1 MKKFWKALAAI
12 GISAAL
18 CVPLAACGEDG
29 ATTDQERLYESYVLY
44 AQAAGDEV
52 LSYQEW
58 LDSVRGAAGE
68 DGKSAYEI
76 AVENGFEGTEEEW
89 LASLKGQDGEDG
101 KDGADGEKGDKGD
114 KGDAGE
120 KGEQGDKGDKGDP
133 GEKGEQGDKGDKGD
147 KGDPGEK
154 GEQGE
159 GIENITYSY
168 GYNAEEGYF
177 YTEIIF
183 NLTDGTKTPVKIP
196 SAMNPEATYVAT
208 TAAELKGLLE
218 DGAAQVALGADI
230 EVGTAGDTSTGLT
243 VTNGTITIDLN
254 GYEISNVGTQFALVV
269 NGENAKL
276 TLIDSSEEQT
286 GGIYGGKGGS
296 NQTVRVTGGAQ
307 VDIYGGNYSV
317 GPDASNAGN
326 SCIEVA
332 GLGGLVNI
340 YGGVFSSEAAYNDFY
355 YVLNTTQTQGT
366 RGAIYV
372 YGGMFVNFDPSK
384 GDDSSTSN
392 GGSTVNVQ
400 STYVAE
406 GYGVTASEQ
415 DGETVYTVL
424 KVSENPEE
432 TYRVH
437 NAETFLSMIQNDTV
451 KMQLVAD
458 VTLPAHFSIFG
469 SNVKIDLNQKTLTFD
484 PTVGYSSSIQKNAEV
499 YLYNGTITAKGSVMT
514 ENADI
519 MLMSGSDLTVE
530 NVTFNS
536 YGTAI
541 YAQGPDSTVTVK
553 KSTIDTKGAYCVSTN
568 ATANEAGTEN
578 IYRNIT
584 INVSC
589 STLKAVGTAL
599 VLNVPGNLSV
609 VNSSVYG
616 DEQAV
621 FVRAGNATIE
631 NCTLGTT
638 CKYESD
644 AFLTKDWDYGC
655 TAVRAALLVGNRNG
669 NYFADAVCILKG
681 EIKFDLIDGTIAP
694 PIYVYENAAKSE
706 DINNGQPFETTL
718 DYSAAS
724 GITDD
729 MIVRGDG
736 SEEVTIITPDS
747 EQA

>member
-89 LASLKGQDGEDG
+89 LASLKGQDG

-120 KGEQGDKGDKGDP
+120 KGEQGDKGDP
-133 GEKGEQGDKGDKGD
+133 GEKGEQGDKGD

-154 GEQGE
+154 GEQGV

-218 DGAAQVALGADI
+218 DGAAQVALGANI

-269 NGENAKL
+269 NGENTKL

-286 GGIYGGKGGS
+286 GGIYGGKGGN

-332 GLGGLVNI
+332 GLGGLVKI

-366 RGAIYV
+366 QGAIYV
-372 YGGMFVNFDPSK
+372 YGGMFVNFNPSK

-424 KVSENPEE
+424 KISENLG
-432 TYRVH
+432 
-437 NAETFLSMIQNDTV
+437 ETFLANNAAEVEALMAAGVENISLGADIKMNLVIEEGQTLALDLNGHTLTSDVAGQATILNNGTLTVTDSVGTGLITRGTTNWYTIVNEGLMNLQGIGVSNTTDTSSSLIINNLSLKSERAAELTIDGGKYV
-451 KMQLVAD
+451 SV
-458 VTLPAHFSIFG
+458 G
-469 SNVKIDLNQKTLTFD
+469 SNVVKNDEYGILTITGGEFINSTQD
-484 PTVGYSSSIQKNAEV
+484 SAVIQASGSQTTISGGTFVNSGADSTDGIIRAAAVNGQTVSVTISGGEFGEVNGKASAILMEKNAGNGDTAGKKVEV
-499 YLYNGTITAKGSVMT
+499 VINGGTFYGNVGARAGSGTSKSVDTLLITGGRLYGSIAGVYVSASVEGGTFSK
-514 ENADI
+514 
-519 MLMSGSDLTVE
+519 
-530 NVTFNS
+530 
-536 YGTAI
+536 
-541 YAQGPDSTVTVK
+541 
-553 KSTIDTKGAYCVSTN
+553 
-568 ATANEAGTEN
+568 
-578 IYRNIT
+578 
-584 INVSC
+584 NVS
-589 STLKAVGTAL
+589 SYVAEGYEAVEQDG
-599 VLNVPGNLSV
+599 VWV
-609 VNSSVYG
+609 VTPK
-616 DEQAV
+616 QA
-621 FVRAGNATIE
+621 
-631 NCTLGTT
+631 
-638 CKYESD
+638 
-644 AFLTKDWDYGC
+644 
-655 TAVRAALLVGNRNG
+655 
-669 NYFADAVCILKG
+669 
-681 EIKFDLIDGTIAP
+681 
-694 PIYVYENAAKSE
+694 
-706 DINNGQPFETTL
+706 
-718 DYSAAS
+718 
-724 GITDD
+724 
-729 MIVRGDG
+729 
-736 SEEVTIITPDS
+736 
-747 EQA
+747 

>member
-133 GEKGEQGDKGDKGD
+133 GEKGD

-154 GEQGE
+154 GEQGDAGV
-159 GIENITYSY
+159 GIKDITYSY

-177 YTEIIF
+177 YTEITFI
-183 NLTDGTKTPVKIP
+183 LTNEKEKTVIVP
-196 SAMNPEATYVAT
+196 SAMNPETTYVAT

-286 GGIYGGKGGS
+286 GGIYGGKGGN

-332 GLGGLVNI
+332 GLGGLVKI
-340 YGGVFSSEAAYNDFY
+340 YGGIFSSEAAYNDFY

-366 RGAIYV
+366 QGAIYV

-424 KVSENPEE
+424 KISENLG
-432 TYRVH
+432 
-437 NAETFLSMIQNDTV
+437 ETFLANNAAEVEALMNAGV
-451 KMQLVAD
+451 KGISLGADIEMNLVIAEGQE
-458 VTLPAHFSIFG
+458 LSL
-469 SNVKIDLNQKTLTFD
+469 DLNGHTLTSD
-484 PTVGYSSSIQKNAEV
+484 LAGKATILN
-499 YLYNGTITAKGSVMT
+499 NGTVTVTDSVGTGLITRGESKWYVILNEGTMVLDGITAKNENGADGSSLV
-514 ENADI
+514 
-519 MLMSGSDLTVE
+519 
-530 NVTFNS
+530 
-536 YGTAI
+536 
-541 YAQGPDSTVTVK
+541 
-553 KSTIDTKGAYCVSTN
+553 
-568 ATANEAGTEN
+568 AN
-578 IYRNIT
+578 
-584 INVSC
+584 NVSC
-589 STLKAVGTAL
+589 VSVNPAVL
-599 VLNVPGNLSV
+599 
-609 VNSSVYG
+609 
-616 DEQAV
+616 
-621 FVRAGNATIE
+621 TIE
-631 NCTLGTT
+631 SGTFISAAANPVKNDEYGILTINGGYYESGISTYAAVQNWANMTINGGEFSGKGQALGILAYNGQTNTTVINGGTFGTPLSILFRNGYNPNAKGTINCTIKGGVF
-638 CKYESD
+638 E
-644 AFLTKDWDYGC
+644 
-655 TAVRAALLVGNRNG
+655 GN
-669 NYFADAVCILKG
+669 IS
-681 EIKFDLIDGTIAP
+681 EHLIDKLAETDSIKIEGGTFTSDPATFPEYVTIAEG
-694 PIYVYENAAKSE
+694 YEAVE
-706 DINNGQPFETTL
+706 Q
-718 DYSAAS
+718 
-724 GITDD
+724 
-729 MIVRGDG
+729 DG
-736 SEEVTIITPDS
+736 VWVVTPK
-747 EQA
+747 QA

>member
-101 KDGADGEKGDKGD
+101 KDGAAGEKGDKGD
-114 KGDAGE
+114 KS
-120 KGEQGDKGDKGDP
+120 DKGDKGDP

-154 GEQGE
+154 GDQGDKGDKGEQGV
-159 GIENITYSY
+159 GIKDITYSY

-196 SAMNPEATYVAT
+196 SAMNPKTTYVAT

-230 EVGTAGDTSTGLT
+230 EVGTAGDASTGLT

-276 TLIDSSEEQT
+276 NLIDSSEEQT
-286 GGIYGGKGGS
+286 GGIYGGKGGN

-424 KVSENPEE
+424 KISENLG
-432 TYRVH
+432 
-437 NAETFLSMIQNDTV
+437 ETFLANNAAEVEALMNAGVKGISLGADIKMNLVIEEGQTLALDLNGHTLTSDVAGQATILNNGTLTVTDSVGTGLITRGTMNWYTIVNEGLMNLQGIGVSNTTDTSSSLIINNLSLKSERAAELTIDGGKYV
-451 KMQLVAD
+451 SV
-458 VTLPAHFSIFG
+458 G
-469 SNVKIDLNQKTLTFD
+469 SNVVKNDEYGILTITGGEFINSTQD
-484 PTVGYSSSIQKNAEV
+484 SAVIQASGSQTTISGGTFVNSGADSTDGIIRAAAVNGQTVSVTISGGEFGEVNGKASAILMEKNAGNGDTAGKKVEV
-499 YLYNGTITAKGSVMT
+499 VINDGTFYGNVGARVGSGTSKSVDTLLITGGRLYGSIAGIYVSASVEGGTFSK
-514 ENADI
+514 
-519 MLMSGSDLTVE
+519 
-530 NVTFNS
+530 NVSS
-536 YGTAI
+536 YVAEGYKAV
-541 YAQGPDSTVTVK
+541 AQGDVW
-553 KSTIDTKGAYCVSTN
+553 
-568 ATANEAGTEN
+568 
-578 IYRNIT
+578 
-584 INVSC
+584 
-589 STLKAVGTAL
+589 
-599 VLNVPGNLSV
+599 V
-609 VNSSVYG
+609 VMP
-616 DEQAV
+616 EQA
-621 FVRAGNATIE
+621 
-631 NCTLGTT
+631 
-638 CKYESD
+638 
-644 AFLTKDWDYGC
+644 
-655 TAVRAALLVGNRNG
+655 
-669 NYFADAVCILKG
+669 
-681 EIKFDLIDGTIAP
+681 
-694 PIYVYENAAKSE
+694 
-706 DINNGQPFETTL
+706 
-718 DYSAAS
+718 
-724 GITDD
+724 
-729 MIVRGDG
+729 
-736 SEEVTIITPDS
+736 
-747 EQA
+747 